1 MELRSRQLKTTTER
15 HVALRSPKRL
25 GTKLSTKKEREE
37 SKMAPKKWYSDKSI
51 GQTLSE
57 QVRML
62 EQKHRQH
69 REQRQLHD
77 KEMRELESHVATVE
91 KALQAETAKNK
102 RLESNNIALQN
113 QRDEQAK
120 NLEVARS
127 RLKEE
132 VARAQALKTDVI
144 NDREMNEDLSQLL
157 RQATYES
164 RKYRTALTAGFKLL
178 TNLNDQ
184 VTFRGLLRKTD
195 VFLRLKI
202 AREEGDEGAVREF
215 EAEASMPIGN
225 HLDEINEDALNDADG
240 NMLAGSFLAPPVKA
254 RQHRSLWDLDSSSD
268 GAGRKVKVNR
278 DPVAKRERLLPESS
292 WSRSF
297 EVDKIKEERP
307 EQGLKRKFPADD
319 NQGANVYLTR
329 AQNAFHDEDVVEDVD
344 DAASCS
350 HCDNP
355 KRMATSRSG
364 TSVTP
369 SPSQGTAD
377 SPWQSNESGLSRRR
391 MIRFVKVP
399 VMEEGK
405 RGWLAWTPNRRG

>member
-15 HVALRSPKRL
+15 H
-25 GTKLSTKKEREE
+25 
-37 SKMAPKKWYSDKSI
+37 SI

-268 GAGRKVKVNR
+268 GAGRKVK
-278 DPVAKRERLLPESS
+278 
-292 WSRSF
+292 
-297 EVDKIKEERP
+297 
-307 EQGLKRKFPADD
+307 RKFPADD